1 MSVFYYGPG
10 DHDAGFV
17 GFRVTRSWNGDYRQR
32 YFSTNL
38 AKLQS
43 DSDPYFK
50 YQRLQ
55 AEYQDTAWAVESL
68 EYQYQQFVT
77 TNKSNTKPERGVGV
91 HGIVIMFANAYG
103 GNYAPCFCVSR
114 PGKHQKRFMLKE
126 HLFSDAWRLA
136 VNLWADENS
145 IADEDRTRVLENPPL
160 PDQFKR
166 LRHQMVNEEGRDVPV
181 EALRP
186 VYREQRS
193 ILAQAR
199 QQQTSKTH
207 ESTHHRKP
215 PQPDRSIEAE
225 ISSWFQSELAG

>member
-38 AKLQS
+38 AELQS

-77 TNKSNTKPERGVGV
+77 TNKSNTKSERGVGV

-136 VNLWADENS
+136 VNLWAIENS
-145 IADEDRTRVLENPPL
+145 ILEADRDRVLENPPN

-166 LRHQMVNEEGRDVPV
+166 LRQHMINEEHRNVPV
-181 EALRP
+181 ESLRD
-186 VYREQRS
+186 VFREQRVS
-193 ILAQAR
+193 IALAR
-199 QQQTSKTH
+199 QNQNSVPSNSSLSSDDSL
-207 ESTHHRKP
+207 ERKMA
-215 PQPDRSIEAE
+215 D
-225 ISSWFQSELAG
+225 WFQSSFAG

>member
-1 MSVFYYGPG
+1 MSVIYYGPG
-10 DHDAGFV
+10 EHDAGFV
-17 GFRVTRSWNGDYRQR
+17 GFRVTRSWSGDYYQR
-32 YFSTNL
+32 YFSTNV
-38 AKLQS
+38 AELQS

-77 TNKSNTKPERGVGV
+77 TNKINTKPERGVGV

-126 HLFSDAWRLA
+126 HFFSNAWRLA
-136 VNLWADENS
+136 VNLWAIENS
-145 IADEDRTRVLENPPL
+145 IMEVDRDRVMANPPH

-166 LRHQMVNEEGRDVPV
+166 LRQHMISEERRNVPV
-181 EALRP
+181 ESLRD
-186 VYREQRS
+186 VFREQRAS
-193 ILAQAR
+193 IALAR
-199 QQQTSKTH
+199 QNQNLASSNRSLSSDDSL
-207 ESTHHRKP
+207 ERKM
-215 PQPDRSIEAE
+215 AG
-225 ISSWFQSELAG
+225 WFQSSFAG